1 MFEGM
6 AVVNKM
12 KKTDAMRTCNDFAI
26 AFIDYLAYESRYF
39 KQVRLIFDRYVT
51 TSLKG
56 KTREK
61 RTKGTRIHIK
71 VSDDTV
77 IQNVSMKTFLSHRN
91 KKRVDNLLKP
101 EVYQSFRKIKK
112 IIRCCLTLFVKQI
125 RFYPR
130 IYATMITKKPTHC

>member
-1 MFEGM
+1 MISF
-6 AVVNKM
+6 
-12 KKTDAMRTCNDFAI
+12 TD
-26 AFIDYLAYESRYF
+26 YESRYF

-77 IQNVSMKTFLSHRN
+77 IQNASMKTFLSHTETKRELTIYLSQKFISHFEKL
-91 KKRVDNLLKP
+91 KK
-101 EVYQSFRKIKK
+101 
-112 IIRCCLTLFVKQI
+112 
-125 RFYPR
+125 
-130 IYATMITKKPTHC
+130 